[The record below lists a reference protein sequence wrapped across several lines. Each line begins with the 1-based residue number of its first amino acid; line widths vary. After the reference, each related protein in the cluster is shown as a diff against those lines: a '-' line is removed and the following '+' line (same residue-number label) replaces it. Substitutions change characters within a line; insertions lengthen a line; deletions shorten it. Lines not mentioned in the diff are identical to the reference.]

1 MRYSDHDMKSSEIGL
16 TNGRVWERITALA
29 RQNAKKSFV
38 AVAYF
43 GANGADLLPLSK
55 GSWLAVDASEAA
67 VKSGQTC
74 PTALIKLQRNGVRI
88 FSVNHLHAKL
98 FVFGR
103 IGIVGSANASANS
116 ANLLIES
123 TITFTSSRDV
133 NTAIRFIR
141 DECCLLELEP
151 ERLAQLGKLYR
162 PPLSAGISSNKRLN
176 PTLRIAQLRY
186 VDDYESDPAFE
197 RGKRNAAKKFSRDSD
212 FESFSFQWT
221 GACPIKVGDKKSR
234 YLRRAQIDTWSTLR
248 RASFTLNG
256 STRLVDKGHSSIC
269 KADKDGELSWSTCVS
284 ASVAGLER
292 SFQEAAGSQQGPF
305 LTSCFAYFEIRLLDR
320 LCFWSVGLASCLSNN
335 RAEQLFAHTAF

>member
-1 MRYSDHDMKSSEIGL
+1 MKSLKVGL

-123 TITFTSSRDV
+123 TITFASSRDV
-133 NTAIRFIR
+133 NAAITFIR

-151 ERLAQLGKLYR
+151 ERLVQLSKLYR
-162 PPLSAGISSNKRLN
+162 PPLSAG
-176 PTLRIAQLRY
+176 
-186 VDDYESDPAFE
+186 
-197 RGKRNAAKKFSRDSD
+197 SRST
-212 FESFSFQWT
+212 SAWLQRCVSLSLKMLMIT
-221 GACPIKVGDKKSR
+221 S
-234 YLRRAQIDTWSTLR
+234 QIL
-248 RASFTLNG
+248 
-256 STRLVDKGHSSIC
+256 HSS
-269 KADKDGELSWSTCVS
+269 AESGTQRRNLVET
-284 ASVAGLER
+284 
-292 SFQEAAGSQQGPF
+292 
-305 LTSCFAYFEIRLLDR
+305 LTLK
-320 LCFWSVGLASCLSNN
+320 VLASNGRVRVRS
-335 RAEQLFAHTAF
+335 RTATR

>member
-1 MRYSDHDMKSSEIGL
+1 MKSLKVGL

-38 AVAYF
+38 PVAYF
-43 GANGADLLPLSK
+43 GANGAALLPLSK

-133 NTAIRFIR
+133 NAAIRFIR
-141 DECCLLELEP
+141 DDCCLLELEP
-151 ERLAQLGKLYR
+151 ERLVQLSKLYR
-162 PPLSAGISSNKRLN
+162 PPLSAGSRSNKRVAA
-176 PTLRIAQLRY
+176 TLRIAQLKNF
-186 VDDYESDPAFE
+186 DDYESDPAFE

-221 GACPIKVGDKKSR
+221 GACPFKDGDKIIQVSKESADR
-234 YLRRAQIDTWSTLR
+234 YMVNAP
-248 RASFTLNG
+248 
-256 STRLVDKGHSSIC
+256 
-269 KADKDGELSWSTCVS
+269 
-284 ASVAGLER
+284 ASVVHIEPKHSPSRQRAFIYLQGRRRRRIELGNLCKRLGRGARKKLSR
-292 SFQEAAGSQQGPF
+292 SGRVAAGSFYDQ
-305 LTSCFAYFEIRLLDR
+305 LLRALRDSTS
-320 LCFWSVGLASCLSNN
+320 
-335 RAEQLFAHTAF
+335 